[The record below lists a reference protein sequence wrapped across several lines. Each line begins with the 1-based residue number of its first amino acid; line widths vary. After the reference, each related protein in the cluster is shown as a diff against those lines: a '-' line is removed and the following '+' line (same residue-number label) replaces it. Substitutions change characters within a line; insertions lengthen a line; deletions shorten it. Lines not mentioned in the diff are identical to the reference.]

1 MKHTQQQIQH
11 YYDQAKK
18 IAGKRWGTSAICKPE
33 EDPEVEV
40 VTFFEGGGIYNY
52 KRKGVGEWEDIQP
65 L

>member
-40 VTFFEGGGIYNY
+40 VTFF
-52 KRKGVGEWEDIQP
+52 
-65 L
+65 